1 MHSAIITRERKGQKG
16 RQNERERQQQTERQT
31 DRHREMNRDKRGGIR
46 TPKTKTKKNSR
57 IVALGPF

>member
-16 RQNERERQQQTERQT
+16 RQNEREREQQTERQT

-46 TPKTKTKKNSR
+46 TPKKIKK
-57 IVALGPF
+57 